1 MTEPLKKHFVNGQQ
15 VKSCSEEMLPSF
27 NAHALRFS
35 SKVGRM
41 MEGFGGVK
49 LNEGWK
55 VEFHLTSGSRLADK
69 LSTSNTTT
77 LFSFSQLWWSQ

>member
-1 MTEPLKKHFVNGQQ
+1 MTEPLKKQFVNGQQ

-49 LNEGWK
+49 LNEG
-55 VEFHLTSGSRLADK
+55 
-69 LSTSNTTT
+69 
-77 LFSFSQLWWSQ
+77 